1 MSIQERYGSDR
12 IIAFS
17 DAVVAIAITVLLLP
31 LAEVEIPEGGT
42 LGDLIRENATL
53 LGGLTL
59 SWVIIA
65 VFWMAHHR
73 LFDRINFFDS
83 LTIRLNFLWMF
94 VIALMPLPTN
104 ILIESETTS
113 ATVGFYIGWMMLTSA
128 ILVAVQWRARHTP
141 GMMDAD
147 YVKSPE
153 AHESQIRSLLITGV
167 FGVCVL
173 IAVIAPGIAL
183 WFLLLQIPVDWIADK
198 WAARTY
204 AP

>member
-104 ILIESETTS
+104 ILIQSEPTS
-113 ATVGFYIGWMMLTSA
+113 ETVGFYIGWMMLTSG
-128 ILVAVQWRARHTP
+128 ILVLVQWRARHTP
-141 GMMDAD
+141 GMMNPD
-147 YVKSPE
+147 YLKTPE
-153 AHESQIRSLLITGV
+153 AHEAQIRSMLITAV
-167 FGVCVL
+167 FGICVL
-173 IAVIAPGIAL
+173 IALVKPEYAL
-183 WFLLLQIPVDWIADK
+183 WFLLLQIPVDWLADK

>member
-1 MSIQERYGSDR
+1 MSIRERYGPDR

-31 LAEVEIPEGGT
+31 LAEVEIPHGGT
-42 LGDLIRENATL
+42 LGDLIRENGAL

-59 SWVIIA
+59 SWIIIA
-65 VFWMAHHR
+65 VFWLAHHR
-73 LFDRINFFDS
+73 LFDQVRYFDS
-83 LTIRLNFLWMF
+83 LTVRLNFLWMF

-104 ILIESETTS
+104 ILIQSETTTE
-113 ATVGFYIGWMMLTSA
+113 TVAFYVGWMLLTST
-128 ILVAVQWRARHTP
+128 ILVLIQWHASRTP

-147 YVKSPE
+147 YLKSAE
-153 AHESQIRSLLITGV
+153 AHEAFLRSRLITGV
-167 FGVCVL
+167 FGICLLVALVQ
-173 IAVIAPGIAL
+173 PNIAL
-183 WFLLLQIPVDWIADK
+183 WFLLLQIPVDWVAAK